1 MGPCNILYDHGLRL
15 DFELPAQRGIG
26 FVDLDG
32 SLCLKCPYKFST
44 RSQEHTTECNST
56 SALEKC
62 FMHIKCHD
70 ANAKKE
76 EEH

>member
-1 MGPCNILYDHGLRL
+1 MVEHEDHGLRL

-32 SLCLKCPYKFST
+32 SLCS
-44 RSQEHTTECNST
+44 RGSH
-56 SALEKC
+56 
-62 FMHIKCHD
+62 FMHIKCHA

>member
-1 MGPCNILYDHGLRL
+1 MVEHEDHGLRL

-32 SLCLKCPYKFST
+32 SLCLKCPLKILKRITFYAHKLS
-44 RSQEHTTECNST
+44 CC
-56 SALEKC
+56 KC
-62 FMHIKCHD
+62 
-70 ANAKKE
+70 KKE